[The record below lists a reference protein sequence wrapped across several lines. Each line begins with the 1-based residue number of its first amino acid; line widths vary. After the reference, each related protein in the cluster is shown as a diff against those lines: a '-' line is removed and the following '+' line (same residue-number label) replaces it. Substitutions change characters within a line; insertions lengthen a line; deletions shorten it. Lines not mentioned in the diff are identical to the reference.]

1 MDLAEA
7 LTTIDLLRGHIEA
20 LEAQL
25 AARDAVIAQQRLDIA
40 ALRFDLARVK
50 RMHFGE
56 SSEKLRP
63 EELTLPGI
71 DLTAS
76 NDNVVPPQPE
86 PKLRVCE
93 HERTRRKR
101 RPRLEVDPACCTT
114 RHVTLTPESTTCR
127 CCGEAMVVIGEET
140 STVTERIPARYEQT
154 ITHRPKYACNHCR
167 QGGVVIARPEDPPV
181 TGAGGVG
188 LSLAVDIA
196 VMHYADHL
204 PFHRIAGIFLREGLR
219 IDRSTLS
226 RVAQRVARA
235 LAVIVDAMRRALL
248 NGDGVVGI
256 DGTQVKILAKGR
268 CVRRTVYVFHGDGH
282 VVFKALRSAGAATIF
297 EGFESFRG
305 TLVGDAATVHTGT
318 HGETLGLLLA
328 LCNAHGR
335 RYFFDARE
343 TDTSRA
349 NHALAFFQEIAR
361 AEQQWKPLSPEERQR
376 RREAELGPRVAEFH
390 AWLVAERGALA
401 PRSAMAQAFDYALAH
416 WAGLT
421 RFLRDG
427 RVPWTNNE
435 SERLLRHLVV
445 GRKAWVFRG
454 SFEGAEHGCVLWS
467 LMMSCRLHGID
478 PRRYLLD
485 TLAALD
491 DTPRSEALGLSPKS
505 YGERLRALAR
515 VA

>member
-1 MDLAEA
+1 VDLAEA

-86 PKLRVCE
+86 PKQRVRE

-101 RPRLEVDPACCTT
+101 RTRLEVDPACCTT
-114 RHVTLTPESTTCR
+114 HHVTLAPESTTCR

-167 QGGVVIARPEDPPV
+167 QGGVVTARPEDPPV

-248 NGDGVVGI
+248 EGEGVVGI
-256 DGTQVKILAKGR
+256 DGTQVKILAKRR

-318 HGETLGLLLA
+318 HGEALGLLLA

-335 RYFFDARE
+335 RHFFDARE
-343 TDTSRA
+343 TDTPRA

-361 AEQQWKPLSPEERQR
+361 AEQRWKPLSPDERQR
-376 RREAELGPRVAEFH
+376 RREAELGPCCAEFH

-454 SFEGAEHGCVLWS
+454 SFEGAEDGCVLWS

-505 YGERLRALAR
+505 YAERLRALDR

>member
-7 LTTIDLLRGHIEA
+7 LTTIDLPRGHIEA

-25 AARDAVIAQQRLDIA
+25 DARDALIAQQRLDIA
-40 ALRFDLARVK
+40 ALKFNLDRVH

-56 SSEKLRP
+56 SSERLRP
-63 EELTLPGI
+63 EELILPGI

-76 NDNVVPPQPE
+76 NDNVAPPPPE
-86 PKLRVCE
+86 PKQRVRE

-101 RPRLEVDPACCTT
+101 RSRLEVDPERCTT
-114 RHVTLTPESTTCR
+114 RHVTLAPESTTCR

-140 STVTERIPARYEQT
+140 STTLERIPAHYEQT

-167 QGGVVIARPEDPPV
+167 QGGVVIARPADPPA

-204 PFHRIAGIFLREGLR
+204 PFHRIAAILLREGLR
-219 IDRSTLS
+219 VDRSTLS

-235 LAVIVDAMRRALL
+235 LAMIVDAMRAALL
-248 NGDGVVGI
+248 KGKGIVGI
-256 DGTQVKILAKGR
+256 DGTQVKIFAKRR
-268 CVRRTVYVFHGDGH
+268 CQRRTVYVFHGDGH
-282 VVFKALRSAGAATIF
+282 VVFKALRSAGAVMIF
-297 EGFESFRG
+297 EGFESFEG
-305 TLVGDAATVHTGT
+305 MLIGDAATVHTGT
-318 HGETLGLLLA
+318 HSEKLGLLLA

-335 RYFFDARE
+335 RHFFDARE
-343 TDTSRA
+343 TDTPRA

-361 AEQQWKPLSPEERQR
+361 AEQRWKSLSPEERQK
-376 RREAELGPRVAEFH
+376 RREAELGPRCAEFH
-390 AWLVAERGALA
+390 AWLVAERGSLA

-416 WAGLT
+416 WEGLT

-427 RVPWTNNE
+427 RIPWTNNE
-435 SERLLRHLVV
+435 SERLLRHIVV

-454 SFEGAEHGCVLWS
+454 SFEGAERGCVLWS

-491 DTPRSEALGLSPKS
+491 DTPRSEALRLSPKC
-505 YGERLRALAR
+505 YAERLRALAR

>member
-86 PKLRVCE
+86 PKQRVRE

-101 RPRLEVDPACCTT
+101 RTRLEVDPACCTT
-114 RHVTLTPESTTCR
+114 HHVTLAPESTTCR

-167 QGGVVIARPEDPPV
+167 QGGVVTARPEDPPV

-235 LAVIVDAMRRALL
+235 LAVIVDAAQ
-248 NGDGVVGI
+248 D
-256 DGTQVKILAKGR
+256 TS
-268 CVRRTVYVFHGDGH
+268 
-282 VVFKALRSAGAATIF
+282 SASNFFTWEANA
-297 EGFESFRG
+297 S
-305 TLVGDAATVHTGT
+305 V
-318 HGETLGLLLA
+318 LLA
-328 LCNAHGR
+328 
-335 RYFFDARE
+335 
-343 TDTSRA
+343 
-349 NHALAFFQEIAR
+349 I
-361 AEQQWKPLSPEERQR
+361 
-376 RREAELGPRVAEFH
+376 VA
-390 AWLVAERGALA
+390 
-401 PRSAMAQAFDYALAH
+401 P
-416 WAGLT
+416 
-421 RFLRDG
+421 
-427 RVPWTNNE
+427 P
-435 SERLLRHLVV
+435 VV
-445 GRKAWVFRG
+445 
-454 SFEGAEHGCVLWS
+454 
-467 LMMSCRLHGID
+467 
-478 PRRYLLD
+478 
-485 TLAALD
+485 
-491 DTPRSEALGLSPKS
+491 
-505 YGERLRALAR
+505 
-515 VA
+515 